1 MKKVSTAAVKAT
13 KNFSQ
18 PKLTIGLDL
27 GDRSIW
33 YCLLDEVGE
42 VLQEQKLGTTP
53 KAMNWSMAYS
63 YTRREAPSFGW
74 PSTASSSCAIAYT
87 WNRGIWPPTPSTSS
101 LPPCDVWLTKP
112 PMLAC

>member
-27 GDRSIW
+27 GDRSSW

-42 VLQEQKLGTTP
+42 VLLEQKLGTTP
-53 KAMNWSMAYS
+53 NAMQEVFGGSASTFFLCRCALAKA
-63 YTRREAPSFGW
+63 GV
-74 PSTASSSCAIAYT
+74 CANSRARCQLFIKT
-87 WNRGIWPPTPSTSS
+87 LQLS
-101 LPPCDVWLTKP
+101 
-112 PMLAC
+112 